1 MKESEMKVIAEGLAK
16 VIKAKGSSE
25 VATKVKEEI
34 LELTK
39 QFPLYPGLSI
49 LK

>member
-1 MKESEMKVIAEGLAK
+1 MKESEMTVIAEGLAK
-16 VIKAKGSSE
+16 VIKSKGDPEIS
-25 VATKVKEEI
+25 AMVKESI